1 MKIHLL
7 TFFALDLSDQKALHY
22 LEEQVY
28 FFPLDDK
35 MVIMINK
42 QKEGILIM

>member
-1 MKIHLL
+1 MKIQPL
-7 TFFALDLSDQKALHY
+7 TFSALDLSDQKALHY

-42 QKEGILIM
+42 QEVGILIM